1 MYIVYIYYVTTS
13 MLLLYYGRYFT
24 QAWIDL
30 VKYYQLTNRIH
41 LSFNATFN
49 FSNNSGN
56 EPIGL
61 MTGR

>member
-1 MYIVYIYYVTTS
+1 MLQLLCCFYITEGTS
-13 MLLLYYGRYFT
+13 T

-30 VKYYQLTNRIH
+30 PVVKYYQLTNRNH